1 VACSRRSHTV
11 CCMGL
16 FHAVGYI
23 AALLGA
29 ATAFTQIA
37 HSLRTRSVAGVSFA
51 WWVASWVDTVLWL
64 SYGVVTKSGQQIVG
78 NVPWALMGVVT
89 AVLFVRSGRYPW
101 HVPVVIALTS
111 GVLAAGLVS
120 WWPMAVGVVG
130 LVFALA
136 QAPAQLRAALMSDD
150 LSGVSVPSWVLRCV
164 TGLCWLTFGVGTGD
178 TPVVVTSAARLLL
191 NVAVVVVLVQVLR
204 RSQD

>member
-1 VACSRRSHTV
+1 MCW
-11 CCMGL
+11 MGV
-16 FHAVGYI
+16 FQAVGYI
-23 AALLGA
+23 AALMGA
-29 ATAFTQIA
+29 ATACMQVA

-51 WWVASWVDTVLWL
+51 WWAASWVDTMLWL

-101 HVPVVIALTS
+101 QVPAVIAFVS

-136 QAPAQLRAALMSDD
+136 QAPAQLRTAVRSDD
-150 LSGVSVPSWVLRCV
+150 ISGVSVPSWVLRCV
-164 TGLCWLTFGVGTGD
+164 TGLCWLTFGLGTGD
-178 TPVVVTSAARLLL
+178 SPVVVTSTARLLL
-191 NVAVVVVLVQVLR
+191 NVAVVVVMVQVLR
-204 RSQD
+204 RSRG